1 MKKELAYFN
10 IEGEY
15 GGNQNWFYDPMM
27 RLGGC
32 AAIATCDLCI
42 YLNLYRENKHL
53 YPFNIDSFGAKNS
66 PLIPTGLSINSIF
79 LAFNPDIDLRN
90 SIVWIVSL
98 LSVASILLL
107 GL

>member
-42 YLNLYRENKHL
+42 YLNLYSGNKHL
-53 YPFNIDSFGAKNS
+53 YPFNIDYEKISSSKNERYKYFT
-66 PLIPTGLSINSIF
+66 IIYRWF
-79 LAFNPDIDLRN
+79 
-90 SIVWIVSL
+90 
-98 LSVASILLL
+98 
-107 GL
+107 

>member
-1 MKKELAYFN
+1 MLIFAINNIRKEKLGMKKELAYFN

-42 YLNLYRENKHL
+42 YLNLYRGKLSCSTAN
-53 YPFNIDSFGAKNS
+53 NFGRV
-66 PLIPTGLSINSIF
+66 PWPC
-79 LAFNPDIDLRN
+79 LRP
-90 SIVWIVSL
+90 
-98 LSVASILLL
+98 
-107 GL
+107 

>member
-1 MKKELAYFN
+1 MKKELTYFN

-42 YLNLYRENKHL
+42 YLNLYSGYRW
-53 YPFNIDSFGAKNS
+53 F
-66 PLIPTGLSINSIF
+66 
-79 LAFNPDIDLRN
+79 
-90 SIVWIVSL
+90 
-98 LSVASILLL
+98 
-107 GL
+107 

>member
-1 MKKELAYFN
+1 MLIIAINNIRKKKISMKKELAYFN

-42 YLNLYRENKHL
+42 YLKINIWNKHL
-53 YPFNIDSFGAKNS
+53 YPFNKDTLQKNEY
-66 PLIPTGLSINSIF
+66 IKY
-79 LAFNPDIDLRN
+79 
-90 SIVWIVSL
+90 
-98 LSVASILLL
+98 
-107 GL
+107 

>member
-1 MKKELAYFN
+1 MKKELTYFN

-42 YLNLYRENKHL
+42 YLKRLKGYDNL
-53 YPFNIDSFGAKNS
+53 YPFNTNS
-66 PLIPTGLSINSIF
+66 LKKEDYIKFLS
-79 LAFNPDIDLRN
+79 A
-90 SIVWIVSL
+90 
-98 LSVASILLL
+98 
-107 GL
+107 

>member
-1 MKKELAYFN
+1 MKKELTYFN

-42 YLNLYRENKHL
+42 
-53 YPFNIDSFGAKNS
+53 
-66 PLIPTGLSINSIF
+66 
-79 LAFNPDIDLRN
+79 
-90 SIVWIVSL
+90 
-98 LSVASILLL
+98 
-107 GL
+107 